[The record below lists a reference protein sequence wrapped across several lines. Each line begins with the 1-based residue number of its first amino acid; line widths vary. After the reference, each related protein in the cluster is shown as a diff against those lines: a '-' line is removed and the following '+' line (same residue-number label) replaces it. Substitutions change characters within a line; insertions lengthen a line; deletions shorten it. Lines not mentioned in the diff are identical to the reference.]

1 MELLDKVT
9 NLVLSEVNKSVG
21 AVVATVQRKVLRIVL
36 KAFFAIAGLAS
47 LAIGLIVLG
56 SKYVGLDLMML
67 LVGVC
72 FLLAFLLS

>member
-1 MELLDKVT
+1 MELLDKIT
-9 NLVLSEVNKSVG
+9 NLVLAEVNRSVG
-21 AVVATVQRKVLRIVL
+21 AVAATVQRKILKIVL
-36 KAFFAIAGLAS
+36 KAFFAVAGLAS